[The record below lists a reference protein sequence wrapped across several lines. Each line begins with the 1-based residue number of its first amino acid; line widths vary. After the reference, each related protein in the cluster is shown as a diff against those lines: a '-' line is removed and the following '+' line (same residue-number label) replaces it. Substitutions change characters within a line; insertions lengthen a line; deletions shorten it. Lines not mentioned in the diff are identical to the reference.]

1 MRDTSVTLIIRD
13 GWGANHRQEQDPFNA
28 VKLAQT
34 PIADRITQEC
44 ARTEIA
50 ASGEEVGLY
59 PDVMGN
65 SEVGHQNI
73 GAGRI
78 VQQQIVRIDEAF
90 KNEEVRSRPAM
101 GICLARLKE
110 TGGNLHLIGLASDV
124 GVHSV
129 LRHLYGLLEIA
140 TELPENRVFLHLFT
154 DGRDSPP
161 FDGLGYIQEIEK
173 RCLEIGVGRIA
184 TICGRY
190 WGMDRDQRWERVAN
204 AYDCF
209 VGRRTGAKASDA
221 ITAVKQAYSFP
232 QDQKMVGD
240 EFILPTWIVDPSGNP
255 IGRIKDGDSV
265 LFFNFRGDRP
275 REITRAFIRDSFVHF
290 DRGRKLDLFYATLTD
305 YEQGLCRNVIFPKAP
320 PMINTIGSVFSDK
333 GIRQFRCAETEKY
346 PHVTYFF
353 NDYREEPFFGEERK
367 MISSPRDVTTYDQKP
382 EMSANEVTQTACRA
396 ILSRDYPFVMV
407 NFANPDMVGHT
418 GSLKSTIKACEVVD
432 QCLGKILDTI
442 NKVQGSALI
451 TADHG
456 NAEQMWDP
464 IRETPHTSHTFNPV
478 EVVLVGEP
486 CRYLDLKN
494 GGCLAD
500 ISPTILQL
508 MDIGQI
514 AEMTGKTL
522 IR

>member
-13 GWGANHRQEQDPFNA
+13 GWGVNHRQDQDPFNA

-44 ARTEIA
+44 PRTEIS

-59 PDVMGN
+59 AGVMGN

-90 KNEEVRSRPAM
+90 KSREIRSQPAM

-129 LRHLYGLLEIA
+129 LRHLYGLIEIA
-140 TELPENRVFLHLFT
+140 KELPENRVFLHLFT

-161 FDGLGYIQEIEK
+161 FDGLRYIREIEK
-173 RCLEIGVGRIA
+173 RCHEIGLGRIA
-184 TICGRY
+184 TVCGRY
-190 WGMDRDQRWERVAN
+190 WGMDRDQRWERVEL
-204 AYDCF
+204 AYECL
-209 VGRRTGAKASDA
+209 VGRRARSKASNA
-221 ITAVKQAYSFP
+221 VAAVKQAYSCS

-240 EFILPTWIVDPSGNP
+240 EFILPTWIVDSSGNP
-255 IGRIKDGDSV
+255 IGRIKNGDSV

-275 REITRAFIRDSFVHF
+275 REITRAFISDSFVHF

-305 YEQGLCRNVIFPKAP
+305 YEHGLCRNVIFPKAA
-320 PMINTIGSVFSDK
+320 PMRNTLGSLFSDR

-353 NDYREEPFFGEERK
+353 NDYREEPFLGEERR
-367 MISSPRDVTTYDQKP
+367 MVPSPRNVTTYDQKP
-382 EMSANEVTQTACRA
+382 EMSACKVTEATCRA

-418 GSLKSTIKACEVVD
+418 GSLESTVQACEVVD
-432 QCLGKILDTI
+432 QCVEKILASVH
-442 NKVQGSALI
+442 KVQGSAMI

-464 IRETPHTSHTFNPV
+464 ISDTPHTSHTFNPV

-486 CRYLDLKN
+486 CRFLDLKN

-508 MDIGQI
+508 MDIGQ
-514 AEMTGKTL
+514 ASEMTGKTL